1 MIFDL
6 QLNSRQPLA
15 AKLLESAVRRGQLA
29 NAYLL
34 AGRAVDD
41 KWVLARQL
49 ACFLNCQRV
58 FGDSRDEMSLTD
70 LPSRRSCLIESPE
83 SPCQN
88 CQWISRDQHPQAWL
102 TLSGDKPGQ
111 KVPVEKARNL
121 IAELSKT
128 SCYYR
133 TVVIPDAEEGIFH
146 RPAANALLKSIEQ
159 PPGDNCL
166 FLLFATNSEAVL
178 PTIVSR
184 SQTVLMNRQRTHAV
198 AAAAEQTELQA
209 ILQVV
214 RAKLVN
220 TLRKTWSTG
229 NTQPYLKGVT
239 DSLTSVGE
247 LTDLLEKGAT
257 PDEIVDLLADSELEV
272 LRGQALTQRTTADY
286 LSAVLVLSESAK
298 EQIRHY
304 VKPATALESYLYSV
318 NSLRGQYQG
327 EANLAKR

>member
-6 QLNSRQPLA
+6 QLNSRQTLA

-34 AGRAVDD
+34 AGRALDD
-41 KWVLARQL
+41 KWLFARQL

-58 FGDSRDEMSLTD
+58 FGDNRDEISLTD

-88 CQWISRDQHPQAWL
+88 CEWISRDEHPQAWL
-102 TLSGDKPGQ
+102 TLAGDKPGQ

-121 IAELSKT
+121 IGELSKT
-128 SCYYR
+128 SRYYR
-133 TVVIPDAEEGIFH
+133 IVVIPDAEEGVFH

-166 FLLFATNSEAVL
+166 FLLFATNAEAVL

-184 SQTVLMNRQRTHAV
+184 SQTVLMNKHRAHAV
-198 AAAAEQTELQA
+198 AAAAEPSELQA
-209 ILQVV
+209 TLQAV

-220 TLRKTWSTG
+220 SLRKTWSGG
-229 NTQPYLKGVT
+229 NTQQYLKGIT
-239 DSLTSVGE
+239 DSLIVSGE

-257 PDEIVDLLADSELEV
+257 PEEIVDLMADSELEV
-272 LRGQALTQRTTADY
+272 LRSQALTQRSAADY

-298 EQIRHY
+298 EQIGHY
-304 VKPATALESYLYSV
+304 VKPATALESYLYSL
-318 NSLRGQYQG
+318 NILRGKYQG
-327 EANLAKR
+327 ETNLAKR